1 MRSRTG
7 PVSRSSKLQDGRVDN
22 ELPLEPRPEREGSEP
37 SRVGPSSPPQVGP
50 VPLAARLRPQRRQEV
65 LGQEELVGS
74 NGALNA
80 ALEGGPLPSVV
91 LVGPPGSGKT
101 TIAQVLAASQS
112 AHLISMSAVS
122 AGVGEIRAAVA
133 DARIRQRVGQ
143 RTVLFLDEIH
153 HFSRTQQDALLPH
166 VESGLLTL
174 IGATTENPSFQLSG
188 ALLSR
193 VQVFELEPLSSA
205 ALSDLVDRALE
216 DEELGLG
223 ARRLTLSDRARQVLV
238 ARSGGD
244 ARIMLNALEQAA
256 TAAADGASI
265 EEEAVLRALSS
276 PVLRHDRAGDFHYQL
291 LSAFIKSMRGSDADA
306 SVYWLARLLEAGEDP
321 MVPARRMV
329 ILAAEDIGLAE
340 PRALE
345 MAVAAHAAVRVAGM
359 PECRLP
365 LTEAA
370 IFLALAPKSNSV
382 YAAYSAAAE
391 DVRSKLH
398 LPVPLHL
405 RNAVTARDRE
415 KGYGEGYQYAHDDP
429 EGRVSHQHLPPELSG
444 HQYYRPS
451 PRGDESAMSERL
463 REIRERRQE

>member
-1 MRSRTG
+1 MGS
-7 PVSRSSKLQDGRVDN
+7 VDD
-22 ELPLEPRPEREGSEP
+22 ELPLGPGPESVTSLPAGL
-37 SRVGPSSPPQVGP
+37 SSPTLMPSAAI
-50 VPLAARLRPQRRQEV
+50 PLAARLRPRHWREV
-65 LGQEELVGS
+65 LGQDQLVGIA
-74 NGALNA
+74 GALQA

-101 TIAQVLAASQS
+101 TIAQLLASSQS
-112 AHLISMSAVS
+112 AHLIAVSAVS

-133 DARIRQRVGQ
+133 EARTRQRVGQ

-193 VQVFELEPLSSA
+193 VQVFELEPLTRE
-205 ALSDLVDRALE
+205 ALSDLLDRALGDAE
-216 DEELGLG
+216 MGLG
-223 ARRLTLSDRARQVLV
+223 ARHLRLADQARQILV

-244 ARIMLNALEQAA
+244 ARTMLNALEQAA
-256 TAAADGASI
+256 TATADGAVV
-265 EEEAVLRALSS
+265 EEAAAVRALSS

-291 LSAFIKSMRGSDADA
+291 LSAFIKSMRGSDPDA
-306 SVYWLARLLEAGEDP
+306 AVYWLARLLEAGEDP
-321 MVPARRMV
+321 TVPARRMV
-329 ILAAEDIGLAE
+329 ILAAEDVGLAE

-345 MAVAAHAAVRVAGM
+345 MAVAAHAAVRVVGM
-359 PECRLP
+359 PEGRLP
-365 LTEAA
+365 LAEAA

-382 YAAYSAAAE
+382 YAAYGAAVE
-391 DVRSKLH
+391 DVRSQLQ

-405 RNAVTARDRE
+405 RNAVTGRDRQ

-429 EGRVSHQHLPPELSG
+429 AGLVEHEHLPEELVG
-444 HQYYRPS
+444 HQYYRPTAH
-451 PRGDESAMSERL
+451 GQESALDQRL
-463 REIRERRQE
+463 REIRQRRKG